1 MTLVKEKNFYQH
13 FFTMMFMLV
22 LQNVIALSVNLADN
36 IMVTSYSETALSG
49 VATVNQIQFVLQQ
62 LMMGTGDALVSICSQ
77 YWGEGKTEPIKS
89 VAKAAYLVAGGIALI
104 FFAAASLFPYEL
116 VHCFSDSEAIVAEG
130 VKYLNTV
137 KYTYLLFALTN
148 VTLAMLR
155 SVETVKIAFGVS
167 VSTFC
172 INCGINYLLING
184 NFGFPRLGV
193 TGAAIG
199 TLCARA
205 VELCIVLVY
214 VFCFDRKL
222 GAKLK
227 NLFKADKLLMGD
239 YFKHC
244 KFFLIVAMLFGTST
258 ALQTVILGHLTDAA
272 IAANAASNSL
282 FQILKVASIGASAS
296 AAVMIGKAIA
306 TGDQKII
313 RSYTQTLQII
323 FLCIGLCTSTALFF
337 LRTPVLSLYGNLSPE
352 AHDLANLFLL
362 VLCVTGFGTACGI
375 VRSGGDSKFVFYND
389 LISIFGITLPLSF
402 LAAFVFKWHPAV
414 VVLCLNSDQIF
425 KCGAAFFKT
434 NSYTWLRKLTRD

>member
-49 VATVNQIQFVLQQ
+49 VATVNQLQFVLQQ

-172 INCGINYLLING
+172 IN
-184 NFGFPRLGV
+184 
-193 TGAAIG
+193 
-199 TLCARA
+199 
-205 VELCIVLVY
+205 
-214 VFCFDRKL
+214 
-222 GAKLK
+222 
-227 NLFKADKLLMGD
+227 
-239 YFKHC
+239 
-244 KFFLIVAMLFGTST
+244 
-258 ALQTVILGHLTDAA
+258 
-272 IAANAASNSL
+272 
-282 FQILKVASIGASAS
+282 
-296 AAVMIGKAIA
+296 
-306 TGDQKII
+306 
-313 RSYTQTLQII
+313 
-323 FLCIGLCTSTALFF
+323 
-337 LRTPVLSLYGNLSPE
+337 
-352 AHDLANLFLL
+352 
-362 VLCVTGFGTACGI
+362 
-375 VRSGGDSKFVFYND
+375 
-389 LISIFGITLPLSF
+389 
-402 LAAFVFKWHPAV
+402 
-414 VVLCLNSDQIF
+414 
-425 KCGAAFFKT
+425 
-434 NSYTWLRKLTRD
+434 

>member
-1 MTLVKEKNFYQH
+1 M
-13 FFTMMFMLV
+13 
-22 LQNVIALSVNLADN
+22 
-36 IMVTSYSETALSG
+36 
-49 VATVNQIQFVLQQ
+49 
-62 LMMGTGDALVSICSQ
+62 
-77 YWGEGKTEPIKS
+77 
-89 VAKAAYLVAGGIALI
+89 AGGIALI

-296 AAVMIGKAIA
+296 AARHDRQSHCHGRPKDHPKLHTDLA
-306 TGDQKII
+306 DH
-313 RSYTQTLQII
+313 
-323 FLCIGLCTSTALFF
+323 F
-337 LRTPVLSLYGNLSPE
+337 SLYRPLYQHG
-352 AHDLANLFLL
+352 AFLPAY
-362 VLCVTGFGTACGI
+362 TGIKPIRQSFA
-375 VRSGGDSKFVFYND
+375 GG
-389 LISIFGITLPLSF
+389 
-402 LAAFVFKWHPAV
+402 A
-414 VVLCLNSDQIF
+414 
-425 KCGAAFFKT
+425 
-434 NSYTWLRKLTRD
+434 